1 MSTGLAVFDT
11 TVAETN
17 IWLNELQ
24 ARLHPCSR
32 QDAYTAL
39 RAALQTLRDHLP
51 PEGVLG
57 LSAQLPMLLRGVYL
71 EGWTALKQ
79 DRHDRSLE
87 GFCTQLEARLPE
99 SFGWSASETARAA
112 YAVLSD
118 HVTNGERRKLVAQLP
133 SRQRVLWPQPA
144 QAAET

>member
-17 IWLNELQ
+17 VWLNELQ

-51 PEGVLG
+51 PEGVLS
-57 LSAQLPMLLRGVYL
+57 LSAQLPLLLRGVYL
-71 EGWTALKQ
+71 EGWTALKP
-79 DRHDRSLE
+79 DTHDRSLE
-87 GFCTQLEARLPE
+87 GFCTELDARLPE
-99 SFGWSASETARAA
+99 SFGWSASDTARAA

-118 HVTNGERRKLVAQLP
+118 HVSSGERRKLVAQLP
-133 SRQRVLWPQPA
+133 TRQRVLWPQA
-144 QAAET
+144 VHTAES